1 MPSADRL
8 TLLLVL
14 AAGLVVYGLAFR
26 VALMEMLGGMPMT

>member
-1 MPSADRL
+1 MTPPDRL

-26 VALMEMLGGMPMT
+26 VSWLGG

>member
-1 MPSADRL
+1 MVTLPDRL

-26 VALMEMLGGMPMT
+26 MSWLGMMGGMGL

>member
-1 MPSADRL
+1 MTADRL

-26 VALMEMLGGMPMT
+26 VAIVGMMGGMG